1 MIHTILVPVDFS
13 ESSLN
18 ALETATEIAG
28 KHKALLQILHVAD
41 PVVPATMNGSPNMLE
56 NERQIFDAM
65 AGRILQKHGIKSEIL
80 FKEGFTGPTI
90 VKTAQL
96 NKPDLVVI
104 GAHGASGYRELF
116 IGSNAYFV
124 VKFSACP
131 VLIIPESNKWHGFE
145 KILYPARTSY
155 GALQRYEFVKHLV
168 KGQSAE
174 LEFLGLSVRKDADEE
189 SAMRSMAD
197 KLKSRKPDQKIQFA
211 VNFSQEKNIAREV
224 LDYADRTNADLIV
237 ISPAIDVMN
246 KQFFVG
252 PFSQRIINH
261 AKVPVLY
268 INK

>member
-1 MIHTILVPVDFS
+1 MIHKILVPIDFS

-18 ALETATEIAG
+18 ALETAIEIAG
-28 KHKALLQILHVAD
+28 KNKALLQILHVSD
-41 PVVPATMNGSPNMLE
+41 TILESGSSNLLE
-56 NERQIFDAM
+56 NETHIFDAM

-80 FKEGFTGPTI
+80 FMEGFTGPTI
-90 VKTAQL
+90 VKTAFL
-96 NKPDLVVI
+96 NKPDLVVM

-124 VKFSACP
+124 VKFCTCP
-131 VLIIPESNKWHGFE
+131 VLIIPEGASWPGFQ
-145 KILYPARTSY
+145 KIVYPARTTY
-155 GALQRYEFVKHLV
+155 GALQRYEFVKNLV

-174 LEFLGLSVRKDADEE
+174 LSFLGLSVSRDADEE

-197 KLKSRKPDQKIQFA
+197 KLKNRKSDQKIQFS
-211 VNFSQEKNIAREV
+211 VNFSNEKNIAREV

-237 ISPAIDVMN
+237 ISPAIDVVN

-261 AKVPVLY
+261 AKVPVLH
-268 INK
+268 IHK